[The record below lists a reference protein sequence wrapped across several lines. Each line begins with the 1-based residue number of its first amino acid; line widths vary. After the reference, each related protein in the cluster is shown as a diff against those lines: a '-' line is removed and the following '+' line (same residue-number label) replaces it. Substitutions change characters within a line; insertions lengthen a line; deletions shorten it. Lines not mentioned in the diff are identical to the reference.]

1 CGTMSLAALP
11 TLLLMLLQL
20 SSWQPIGAEFGRD
33 ECTDLNMASCE
44 CAVLVSEYDI
54 SCGGQSFSPK
64 FKITIRPGLKVM
76 IECNITNSLEFKQ
89 MPQLNIGSI
98 PMVQIKR
105 CPLPFH
111 TPIAGLL
118 DNLGIINTNTM
129 FFESNDLGM
138 NVTSFHLKR
147 LQNLTRL
154 RFVARRLS
162 YVPEDLLLHLRNLS
176 WLDMRSANL
185 VELPAKLLA
194 DMEYL
199 EFLELGSNNLKQLP
213 HGIFRDLR
221 KLQHLNLWSNQLHNL
236 SKHDFE
242 GAQSVVDID
251 LHNNGI
257 VQLRPD
263 VFALLTNMT
272 EINLNSN
279 NFRSLPEG
287 LFQHNLKLKQ
297 VKLQYN
303 RVPLPELP
311 SRLFANL
318 PELRSLY
325 LRCELQTIPGDLV
338 QHSSKLENLSLM
350 DNLLTTLPAHLLDDQ
365 VNLLMLDL
373 QRNRLR
379 HLPDGIFDR
388 LSKLQTLN
396 LADNQLTEISSNLFT
411 KMGNLTMLQLSDN
424 HLKTI
429 RRDAFVGNPMLL
441 QLHLANNRIDLQ
453 DYMAAS
459 YGIDGDVGSPFSPLQ
474 NLTTLNLRNNSVMI
488 IFSDWKYTMLELR
501 ELDLSY
507 NNFTYL
513 DYTDLAF
520 LTRSEL
526 HINVTH
532 NQIRN
537 VHLYND
543 TFPTSGDSDRK
554 LVHGVKA
561 VHLDLNDNPLDC
573 DCTLLRF
580 LLFARGEF
588 KPEYAK
594 NLLVATDR
602 LQCHEPVALAT
613 RSLTAVHPRELLCNF
628 DQTEEPKERRC
639 PSKCE
644 CFVRTFDSALI
655 INCSNSDLTK
665 LPKLPRLPPNLSLY
679 ELHVENN
686 TLLKLPAYGATGYAN
701 VTSLYLAG
709 NNLSHIEDYHLPRR
723 LQYLDVRRNQ
733 LKQLNG
739 SIFSYL
745 NNSSMRLQLQ
755 LRMAENPWVCD
766 CDAADLL
773 LYMQSKEA
781 RVLDSADIYCSD
793 AEMPTRLMDLRKYD
807 LCAKPRSLLIALVV
821 VISLTGFLIGISA
834 AVYYKYQQEI
844 KIWLYAH
851 NLCMWLVTEADVD
864 KDKKFDAFI
873 SYSHKDREFI
883 ENHLVPRLENGN
895 QKYKLCVHGR
905 DWLVGGLITD
915 NIFQSVA
922 DSRRTIIVLSP
933 NFIESVWAKME
944 FQAAHKAALNDCVSR
959 VIVIIYSDIGDH
971 KQLPKDLQS
980 YLTMNTYIKWDDPW
994 FWDRLNYAMPHRGP
1008 SRNSTNGTLI
1018 KSLLKRS
1025 PDDKLELIKPSPVTP
1040 TLTTPP
1046 GETTKNPLVAKL
1058 NGSTPHTAIMIGNG
1072 NGNLSNLYVPNGK
1085 SHHHGN
1091 GHVNGAFIINTNAK
1105 QSDV

>member
-1 CGTMSLAALP
+1 ARRMSLAALP
-11 TLLLMLLQL
+11 TLLLVLLQL
-20 SSWQPIGAEFGRD
+20 ISWQPSGAEFGRD
-33 ECTDLNMASCE
+33 ECTDLNISSCE

-54 SCGGQSFSPK
+54 SCPGQSFSPK

-76 IECNITNSLEFKQ
+76 IECNITNPLEFKQ

-138 NVTSFHLKR
+138 NVTSTHLER
-147 LQNLTRL
+147 LQNLSRL

-162 YVPEDLLLHLRNLS
+162 YVPEDLLRHLRNLS

-194 DMEYL
+194 NMEYL

-213 HGIFRDLR
+213 HGIFRDLH

-242 GAQSVVDID
+242 GAQSVMDID

-257 VQLRPD
+257 VELRPD

-279 NFRSLPEG
+279 NFRSLPAG
-287 LFQHNLKLKQ
+287 LFQHNLKLRQ
-297 VKLQYN
+297 IKLQYN
-303 RVPLPELP
+303 RVPLSELP
-311 SRLFANL
+311 SRLFADL
-318 PELRSLY
+318 PELRALY
-325 LRCELQTIPGDLV
+325 LRCELQTIPSDLI
-338 QHSSKLENLSLM
+338 QHSSKLESLSLM
-350 DNLLTTLPAHLLDDQ
+350 DNLLSTLPAHLLDDQ
-365 VNLLMLDL
+365 VNLVVLDL

-379 HLPDGIFDR
+379 HLPDGIFDY
-388 LSKLQTLN
+388 LGQLQTLN
-396 LADNQLTEISSNLFT
+396 LAENQLTEISSNLFS
-411 KMGNLTMLQLSDN
+411 KLANLTMLQLSHN

-429 RRDAFVGNPMLL
+429 HRDAFAGTPMLL

-453 DYMAAS
+453 DYMAAR
-459 YGIDGDVGSPFSPLQ
+459 YGGEGNVGSPFNRLQ
-474 NLTTLNLRNNSVMI
+474 SLTTLNLRNNSLML
-488 IFSDWKYTMLELR
+488 IFSDWKYTMRDLR

-507 NNFTYL
+507 NNITLL

-520 LTRSEL
+520 LTKSEL
-526 HINVTH
+526 HINLTH
-532 NQIRN
+532 NQIHT
-537 VHLYND
+537 VHFYNG
-543 TFPTSGDSDRK
+543 TFSQAIDSGME
-554 LVHGVKA
+554 LVHGIKP
-561 VHLDLNDNPLDC
+561 VHVDLNDNPLDC

-580 LLFARGEF
+580 LQFARGEF

-594 NLLVATDR
+594 NLIVTTDR
-602 LQCHEPVALAT
+602 LRCQEPAALAS
-613 RSLTAVHPRELLCNF
+613 RAMTAVDPRELLCNF
-628 DQTEEPKERRC
+628 DLTDEPKDRRC
-639 PSKCE
+639 PAKCE

-665 LPKLPRLPPNLSLY
+665 IPKLPRLPPNLSLY

-686 TLLKLPAYGATGYAN
+686 TLLKLPVYNAIGYAN

-709 NNLSHIEDYHLPRR
+709 NNLTQLEEHHLPRH
-723 LQYLDVRRNQ
+723 LQYLDLRRNQ
-733 LKQLNG
+733 LELLNATVL
-739 SIFSYL
+739 SYL
-745 NNSSMRLQLQ
+745 NSSMDRLQMRL
-755 LRMAENPWVCD
+755 AANPWVCE
-766 CDAADLL
+766 CKASDLL
-773 LYMQSKEA
+773 LYMQSKQE
-781 RVLDSADIYCSD
+781 RVLDGYDVYCSD

-807 LCAKPRSLLIALVV
+807 LCPQPRSLLIALIV

-851 NLCMWLVTEADVD
+851 NLCLWLVTEADVD

-994 FWDRLNYAMPHRGP
+994 FWDRLMYAMPHRGP

>member
-1 CGTMSLAALP
+1 MSLAALP
-11 TLLLMLLQL
+11 SLLLLLLLQL
-20 SSWQPIGAEFGRD
+20 SSWQLSEADFGRD
-33 ECTDLNMASCE
+33 ECTDLNISSCE

-54 SCGGQSFSPK
+54 SCPGQSFSPK
-64 FKITIRPGLKVM
+64 FKITIRPGTKVM
-76 IECNITNSLEFKQ
+76 IECNITNPLEFKQ
-89 MPQLNIGSI
+89 MPQMRIGSI

-118 DNLGIINTNTM
+118 DNLGIINTHTM

-138 NVTSFHLKR
+138 NVTSTHLER
-147 LQNLTRL
+147 LQNLSRL

-162 YVPEDLLLHLRNLS
+162 YVPEDLLRHLRNLS

-185 VELPAKLLA
+185 VELPARLLA

-199 EFLELGSNNLKQLP
+199 EFLELGSNNLRQLP
-213 HGIFRDLR
+213 RGIFRDLH

-287 LFQHNLKLKQ
+287 LFQHNLKLRQ

-303 RVPLPELP
+303 RSPLPELP

-318 PELRSLY
+318 PELGSLY
-325 LRCELQTIPGDLV
+325 LRCELESLPADIFQG
-338 QHSSKLENLSLM
+338 SRKLENMTLM
-350 DNLLTTLPAHLLDDQ
+350 DNLLSTLPAHLLDDQ
-365 VNLLMLDL
+365 ENLLLLDL

-379 HLPDGIFDR
+379 HLPDGVFDHQG
-388 LSKLQTLN
+388 KLQILN
-396 LADNQLTEISSNLFT
+396 LADNQLTEISSKLFT
-411 KMGNLTMLQLSDN
+411 RLANLTELYLSNN

-429 RRDAFVGNPMLL
+429 RRNAFVGNPMLQ

-453 DYMAAS
+453 EYMALT
-459 YGIDGDVGSPFSPLQ
+459 YGDVGSPFNSLQ
-474 NLTTLNLRNNSVMI
+474 SLQTLNLRNNSLMV
-488 IFSDWKYTMLELR
+488 IFSDWKYTMNELR

-507 NNFTYL
+507 NNLTIL
-513 DYTDLAF
+513 ENTDLVF
-520 LTRSEL
+520 LTKSQL
-526 HINVTH
+526 QVNLTH
-532 NQIRN
+532 NQIRT
-537 VHLYND
+537 VHFYSSISNISTLD
-543 TFPTSGDSDRK
+543 TDTSK
-554 LVHGVKA
+554 LEHGIATLRV
-561 VHLDLNDNPLDC
+561 DLNDNPIDC

-580 LLFARGEF
+580 LQFARGEF
-588 KPEYAK
+588 QPDYAK
-594 NLLVATDR
+594 KWIVSADR
-602 LQCHEPVALAT
+602 LKCQEPTALAE
-613 RSLTAVHPRELLCNF
+613 RSMTSVHPRELLCNF
-628 DQTEEPKERRC
+628 DLTDNPRDRRC
-639 PSKCE
+639 PAKCE

-665 LPKLPRLPPNLSLY
+665 IPKLPRLPPNLSLF

-686 TLLKLPAYGATGYAN
+686 TLLKLPAYDAPGYAN

-709 NNLSHIEDYHLPRR
+709 NNLTEVEESHLPRH
-723 LQYLDVRRNQ
+723 LQYLDLRRNQ
-733 LKQLNG
+733 LEQLNATV
-739 SIFSYL
+739 FSYL
-745 NNSSMRLQLQ
+745 NSSMDKLQMRL
-755 LRMAENPWVCD
+755 ADNPWVCD

-773 LYMQSKEA
+773 HYMQSKQDP
-781 RVLDSADIYCSD
+781 VLDSFDLFCSD
-793 AEMPTRLMDLRKYD
+793 AEMPTRMIDLRKSD
-807 LCAKPRSLLIALVV
+807 LCSQPRTLLIAIIV

-851 NLCMWLVTEADVD
+851 NLCLWLVTEADVD

-883 ENHLVPRLENGN
+883 ENHLVPRLEGGN

-1008 SRNSTNGTLI
+1008 TRNSTNGTLI

-1085 SHHHGN
+1085 SHHGN